1 MPGINLF
8 FEEFSLVHNKN
19 FAPEKIKN
27 IHLVSACGTA
37 MGALSAMLSDKG
49 YNITGSDQGIYP
61 PMSTFLESKNIIL
74 KEFSKDNIHD
84 DLDLVI
90 IGNAVS
96 RDNIEVLEVM
106 KRNLNFLSMPQA
118 INLFFAENKKVI
130 MVTGTHGKTTTTG
143 MISWILH
150 YCGLKPSFFIGGI
163 HQNFGCG
170 YMDAEGDF
178 FVIEGDE
185 YDTAFFDKKSK
196 FFHFNASR
204 LVVTGIDFD
213 HADIFSDIDQIKDSF
228 IELIEKTDPEC
239 RIYAFDS
246 SEELENV
253 LMKVQRKNIFLYGKK
268 GKSSV
273 SFSEESYLEKGL
285 SFKYLSDEYK
295 EEIFL
300 PMTGEH
306 NIYNCLAAVSVCLSL
321 GMRIQ
326 DIKKALESYK
336 GMKRRQEIRGEV
348 SGIRVIDDFAHHP
361 REVRH
366 TIDGIKK
373 SFKPKRL
380 ISVFEP
386 GTNTSMRNVFQ
397 DEYENA
403 FSGSDFV
410 CIKRP
415 EKMVRV
421 DPQSRLSLEK
431 LKEGLRKNKIE
442 SKLFNTTDKI
452 VKFIEET
459 AESGDTV
466 LVMSNKGF
474 DGIHEKILES
484 LRKRNSFQLQ

>member
-1 MPGINLF
+1 
-8 FEEFSLVHNKN
+8 
-19 FAPEKIKN
+19 
-27 IHLVSACGTA
+27 
-37 MGALSAMLSDKG
+37 
-49 YNITGSDQGIYP
+49 
-61 PMSTFLESKNIIL
+61 
-74 KEFSKDNIHD
+74 
-84 DLDLVI
+84 
-90 IGNAVS
+90 
-96 RDNIEVLEVM
+96 
-106 KRNLNFLSMPQA
+106 
-118 INLFFAENKKVI
+118 
-130 MVTGTHGKTTTTG
+130 
-143 MISWILH
+143 
-150 YCGLKPSFFIGGI
+150 
-163 HQNFGCG
+163 
-170 YMDAEGDF
+170 
-178 FVIEGDE
+178 
-185 YDTAFFDKKSK
+185 
-196 FFHFNASR
+196 
-204 LVVTGIDFD
+204 
-213 HADIFSDIDQIKDSF
+213 
-228 IELIEKTDPEC
+228 
-239 RIYAFDS
+239 
-246 SEELENV
+246 
-253 LMKVQRKNIFLYGKK
+253 
-268 GKSSV
+268 
-273 SFSEESYLEKGL
+273 
-285 SFKYLSDEYK
+285 
-295 EEIFL
+295 
-300 PMTGEH
+300 
-306 NIYNCLAAVSVCLSL
+306 
-321 GMRIQ
+321 
-326 DIKKALESYK
+326 
-336 GMKRRQEIRGEV
+336 MKRRQEIRGEV